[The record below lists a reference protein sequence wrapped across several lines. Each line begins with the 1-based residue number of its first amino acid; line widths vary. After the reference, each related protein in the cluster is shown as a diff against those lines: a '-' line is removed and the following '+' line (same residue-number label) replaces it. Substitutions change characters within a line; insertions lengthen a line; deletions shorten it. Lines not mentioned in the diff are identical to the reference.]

1 MTTPTLQTIASTL
14 RNTTNDIRSADIE
27 DGIHAGDTL
36 RIEFENG
43 RIFYA
48 VYDED
53 EPSTLMWAEYYYDEN
68 DVEEVLNEG
77 GERDMSDGDVAAL
90 YYALKANNHGGTRQG
105 CPPHPMK
112 GKHHA
117 HHRHFAG
124 TGHGRVARPAHRQNH
139 RHEGRSVEHGTL
151 RAEGRGED

>member
-1 MTTPTLQTIASTL
+1 MTTTPSLRAIGTTIDVAA
-14 RNTTNDIRSADIE
+14 NDIRTVGIE
-27 DGIHAGDTL
+27 DGTSAGDTL

-53 EPSTLMWAEYYYDEN
+53 EPSLLMWSEYYYDEN

-90 YYALKANNHGGTRQG
+90 YYALKA
-105 CPPHPMK
+105 
-112 GKHHA
+112 
-117 HHRHFAG
+117 F
-124 TGHGRVARPAHRQNH
+124 
-139 RHEGRSVEHGTL
+139 
-151 RAEGRGED
+151 